1 LITSL
6 AWLGGCHAEHAPPP
20 EDRAPSALR
29 TLLSPEPATDPDIKT
44 LVGTEYHIGAGADQ
58 DLPRAADLPGTDVE
72 GDVTERACD
81 LVDVEACRGIGW
93 WHASGEE
100 GCTKDVALASAHFIK
115 GCDKGAA
122 TSCIDMASLQDWAQS
137 GFGEDKA
144 PARKFY
150 KRACYL
156 NDPMGCELR
165 EEPQARGPEPQVP
178 AFSGLA

>member
-81 LVDVEACRGIGW
+81 LVDGEACRGIGW

-150 KRACYL
+150 KRACDL

-165 EEPQARGPEPQVP
+165 EEPQARGPEPHVP